1 MTNTHPS
8 LPQEITALLLQIR
21 DKVMQLPFA
30 HSVVLYGSYAKGS
43 YDASSDLDLAVFV
56 KQGYPCHLQE
66 YRQLVRICRTAVLDI
81 QVQAFSVTELAEPCG
96 IVEEIVEFGI
106 DITRL

>member
-1 MTNTHPS
+1 MTNTDLS
-8 LPQEITALLLQIR
+8 LPQDIVTLLTQIS
-21 DKVMQLPFA
+21 KSVMELPFA
-30 HSVVLYGSYAKGS
+30 HSIVLYGSYAKGS
-43 YDASSDLDLAVFV
+43 YSDDSDLDLAVFV

-81 QVQAFSVTELAEPCG
+81 QVQAFSVTELADPCG
-96 IVEEIVEFGI
+96 IVEEIVQFGI